1 MRSTNTH
8 STFRKWGGLFDVAH
22 LEEKRD
28 ELEEQT
34 AQPDFWS
41 DVSGAQGIISQLQG
55 YRTIIDQYRETEGL
69 IEEAEIMLELV
80 EEENSF
86 EYLDEIKA
94 RLDRIGKK
102 MEKLTLKV

>member
-1 MRSTNTH
+1 M
-8 STFRKWGGLFDVAH
+8 
-22 LEEKRD
+22 
-28 ELEEQT
+28 
-34 AQPDFWS
+34 
-41 DVSGAQGIISQLQG
+41 QG

-102 MEKLTLKV
+102 MEKLTLKVLLNGEIGRASCRERV